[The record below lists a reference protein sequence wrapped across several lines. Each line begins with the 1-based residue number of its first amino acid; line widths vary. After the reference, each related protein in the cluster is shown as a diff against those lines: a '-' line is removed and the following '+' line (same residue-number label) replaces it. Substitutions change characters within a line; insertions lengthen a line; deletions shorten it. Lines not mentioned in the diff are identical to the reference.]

1 VAVPLAVIS
10 PATVKVDAI
19 STAPS
24 ISTAS
29 KLVVPS
35 TSKSPLK
42 STLPATASVVAMS
55 TAPSMSTASRLV
67 VPSTSM
73 SPDMSNSVAMT
84 LSLNVAAPAA
94 DISSVKASI
103 EDPPSLPLKI
113 MSASLVFE

>member
-1 VAVPLAVIS
+1 MAVPLAVIS

-73 SPDMSNSVAMT
+73 SPDTSRFVNTEVPTAVI

-94 DISSVKASI
+94 DISSVSAVI
-103 EDPPSLPLKI
+103 VDPPSLP
-113 MSASLVFE
+113 